1 MMNRYKIADEKI
13 QLGYKHI
20 FKGETVK
27 ACDAWLSAW
36 EEIKG
41 ILDEEE
47 INDLQVLQNKFA
59 WSDFLFN
66 YIQDLEMELHNAELE
81 NEEYSHKRIKYC
93 NEIIKLCAQKDE
105 LIIENAKRAIAES
118 YFTLGNA
125 EECDKLYSQWLDE
138 DPAWGWGYIGWSD
151 CYGFGTK
158 KIKPDYSK
166 AEEIIRKAVEK
177 KDVRDRMDVLMRSI
191 EIYSGLNQNEKAE
204 ELKKEMKQLEKLPKK
219 VPAVNTPVKAVKVG
233 RNDSCPC
240 GSKKK
245 YKKCCG
251 K

>member
-1 MMNRYKIADEKI
+1 MMDRYKIADEKI

-20 FKGETVK
+20 VKDETVK

-36 EEIKG
+36 EEIKL
-41 ILDEEE
+41 ILDQENIE
-47 INDLQVLQNKFA
+47 NLQILQEKYE
-59 WSDFLFN
+59 WSEFLSN
-66 YIQDLEMELHNAELE
+66 YMQDLEMELHNAGLE
-81 NEEYSHKRIKYC
+81 NEEYIHKRIKYC
-93 NEIIKLCAQKDE
+93 NEIIKLCGQEDE
-105 LIIENAKRAIAES
+105 LIIENAKRAIADS
-118 YFTLGNA
+118 YFALGDT

-158 KIKPDYSK
+158 KIKPDQSK
-166 AEEIIRKAVEK
+166 AEKIIRRAVEK
-177 KDVRDRMDVLMRSI
+177 KDVRDRIDVLMRAI
-191 EIYSGLNQNEKAE
+191 EIYSGLNQNEKAD

-219 VPAVNTPVKAVKVG
+219 APAVNTPVKVIKVG
-233 RNDSCPC
+233 RNDPCPC
-240 GSKKK
+240 GSGKK